1 MYSIDSGFIAF
12 GAMNDN
18 LTRREEQVAELVA
31 WGAAYKEVPDL
42 LKKKYGGR
50 EISLNTVKRTMENIF
65 SKLYINK
72 ANELSAWWF
81 CHRCGVDES
90 LSPFKEFKKTL
101 YSILFLVIIT
111 PQIASADLD
120 QAVRSSR
127 SRTSRTE
134 RVERSRRREE

>member
-1 MYSIDSGFIAF
+1 
-12 GAMNDN
+12 MNDS
-18 LTRREEQVAELVA
+18 LTRREEQVAEFIA
-31 WGAAYKEVPDL
+31 WGAAYKEVPGL
-42 LKKKYGGR
+42 LKKRYGGR
-50 EISLNTVKRTMENIF
+50 EISLNTVKRVVENIF

-90 LSPFKEFKKTL
+90 LSPFKDLKRTV

-120 QAVRSSR
+120 QAVRASR
-127 SRTSRTE
+127 CRTTRSE
-134 RVERSRRREE
+134 RVERARRREG

>member
-1 MYSIDSGFIAF
+1 
-12 GAMNDN
+12 MNDN

-72 ANELSAWWF
+72 VNELSAW
-81 CHRCGVDES
+81 
-90 LSPFKEFKKTL
+90 
-101 YSILFLVIIT
+101 
-111 PQIASADLD
+111 
-120 QAVRSSR
+120 
-127 SRTSRTE
+127 
-134 RVERSRRREE
+134 